1 MRYCVNK
8 PKSEEVYSEHN
19 SELELIQQTLDQN
32 LSLSAYLIKPV
43 QRITKYQLLLAE
55 ILKFGKSCALPN
67 LEQVEDALNVM
78 VEVPRKANDLLHL
91 EMLFDPP
98 EDTLVHQDTL
108 SVISGLAW
116 IQGQGKQRQVFLFKH
131 CLVLAKHEMEG
142 KKLKS
147 YSTKNVVEL
156 LNAGSVVDEE
166 ETCRFSLSSNS
177 IKLCFCA
184 DTLPKKN
191 EWIDL
196 IRKRIESCCKERDK
210 GSVGSNNSND
220 ENKKGLNQKIK
231 SSFRFHKRRK
241 SLTKLNLK
249 DDDIIKECDQSDWAQ
264 PYITSNHLS
273 TDDIL
278 RDKTDHNVDRCIS
291 KLSNISMSIDHINLI
306 TPENGQKQAPNKPSE
321 SKVNSSGNHAAKSPP
336 PPAARLTG
344 YKFTDILFYG
354 HFSMFCTCEHLRTGL
369 RFTAQVT
376 PVVDRQFYRSVQREV
391 DILKQMNYKR
401 VSRLHD
407 VSLGDIRIAFLW
419 SMQII

>member
-1 MRYCVNK
+1 M
-8 PKSEEVYSEHN
+8 
-19 SELELIQQTLDQN
+19 
-32 LSLSAYLIKPV
+32 
-43 QRITKYQLLLAE
+43 
-55 ILKFGKSCALPN
+55 
-67 LEQVEDALNVM
+67 EDALNVM

-91 EMLFDPP
+91 EMLYDPP

-108 SVISGLAW
+108 SVISGSAW

-147 YSTKNVVEL
+147 YSTKNLMDL
-156 LNAGSVVDEE
+156 LNAGSVVEEE
-166 ETCRFSLSSNS
+166 ETCRFSLSYNS
-177 IKLCFCA
+177 MKYWFCA
-184 DTLPKKN
+184 ESPVKKN
-191 EWIDL
+191 EWVEL
-196 IRKRIESCCKERDK
+196 LKARIESCCKERDK

-220 ENKKGLNQKIK
+220 ENKKGINQKIK

-249 DDDIIKECDQSDWAQ
+249 DDEMIKECDQSDWAQ
-264 PYITSNHLS
+264 PYITSNHIA

-278 RDKTDHNVDRCIS
+278 RDKTDQNYDRCIS

-306 TPENGQKQAPNKPSE
+306 TPENVHKQASSKPENKPS
-321 SKVNSSGNHAAKSPP
+321 SLTHSTKSPP
-336 PPAARLTG
+336 LPVPRLTG

-391 DILKQMNYKR
+391 DILRQMNYKR
-401 VSRLHD
+401 VSRLHE
-407 VSLGDIRIAFLW
+407 VSF
-419 SMQII
+419 S